1 MAAGRANGARFL
13 SLLLWDLAACLLRDQ
28 CRLDT
33 AYLVTFA
40 ATPDPDNR
48 PISDTTGPGPSA
60 QAMVA
65 RLACLIVAIQVDI
78 GERAKTVILEFINP
92 IGALEEVATANRD
105 DGVNFL

>member
-1 MAAGRANGARFL
+1 
-13 SLLLWDLAACLLRDQ
+13 
-28 CRLDT
+28 
-33 AYLVTFA
+33 
-40 ATPDPDNR
+40 
-48 PISDTTGPGPSA
+48 
-60 QAMVA
+60 MVA